1 MRITSLFANRFWL
14 KPQRRRTW
22 SARRNMLSRRVEQ
35 LEPRLALAADT
46 ALAAD
51 AGVSRPPLMPTAE
64 ASLEATVFFADSLVG
79 PQAVVLSKSQVVGN
93 DDLAFSVSSVV
104 SGSVEKW
111 DASSGSWID
120 ASPMPTSGNP
130 QELLEVLR
138 DRTIFEGDRLR
149 WSAGGTPTGERTE
162 AFGVVGWSEQAGS
175 TPSIP
180 AEVPTAVE
188 DLAIATTGDDAFTL
202 VWDRPTNGDATSYT
216 ATFSDGSQTSIT
228 ITDATTV
235 GYQPLS
241 PVGSYTFTVTASN
254 EVGTSDASQTSYAT
268 PIDQT
273 ITTTMV
279 TPWSG
284 AYQLVVSEV
293 DTEAAS
299 LPTLQS
305 FAKATYDGEWVML
318 AGRTNGL
325 HNFTADGIKN
335 FPPKYQNSDVW
346 VVDPATQQVWS
357 RSLTDASSGLSQ
369 TQIDSLSATNTLW
382 QQDGDTLFVAGGYV
396 YDSTTNNFTT
406 YNALTALDLP
416 SVVRWVKGEDATLGA
431 NAILQVAGDEATDGS
446 YEGGFFQVTGG
457 GLHQLEDRFFLVF
470 GQNFE
475 GPYIPG
481 RNGVYTSQVRSFD
494 ITYDM
499 AGGTLGYENVSVSP
513 AGGDPS
519 LFRRR
524 DLNTFPILTPSAQ
537 GPVESVVALAGVFYN
552 GNAVWTTPVEIAA
565 DGVPQTPDPVTN
577 PDAFRQAMNQYH
589 SAKVGLYSPSEGVMT
604 EILLGGISAN
614 VFDTRV
620 DGLVYDSQYGF
631 TNQITAVIRDT
642 AGLYSQEFLG
652 SYPEVTDGDGSL
664 LHFGASAEFF
674 VADGIET
681 LPGGIINLDALTD
694 DTVLGYVFGGIASN
708 KPNFGT
714 TVASSLIFEV
724 RFMAGSV

>member
-1 MRITSLFANRFWL
+1 M
-14 KPQRRRTW
+14 
-22 SARRNMLSRRVEQ
+22 
-35 LEPRLALAADT
+35 
-46 ALAAD
+46 
-51 AGVSRPPLMPTAE
+51 
-64 ASLEATVFFADSLVG
+64 
-79 PQAVVLSKSQVVGN
+79 
-93 DDLAFSVSSVV
+93 V

-188 DLAIATTGDDAFTL
+188 GLAIAITGDDAFTL

-216 ATFSDGSQTSIT
+216 ATFSNGSQTSIT

-446 YEGGFFQVTGG
+446 YEGGFFQATGG

-481 RNGVYTSQVRSFD
+481 RNGVYTSQ
-494 ITYDM
+494 
-499 AGGTLGYENVSVSP
+499 
-513 AGGDPS
+513 
-519 LFRRR
+519 
-524 DLNTFPILTPSAQ
+524 
-537 GPVESVVALAGVFYN
+537 
-552 GNAVWTTPVEIAA
+552 
-565 DGVPQTPDPVTN
+565 
-577 PDAFRQAMNQYH
+577 
-589 SAKVGLYSPSEGVMT
+589 
-604 EILLGGISAN
+604 
-614 VFDTRV
+614 
-620 DGLVYDSQYGF
+620 
-631 TNQITAVIRDT
+631 
-642 AGLYSQEFLG
+642 
-652 SYPEVTDGDGSL
+652 
-664 LHFGASAEFF
+664 
-674 VADGIET
+674 
-681 LPGGIINLDALTD
+681 
-694 DTVLGYVFGGIASN
+694 
-708 KPNFGT
+708 
-714 TVASSLIFEV
+714 
-724 RFMAGSV
+724 